1 MKFAVLGFIAA
12 LVASV
17 SAQVINNASS
27 LPPVAVAAPTTAS
40 VVIPTP
46 SAVSACAVQST
57 FELCL
62 HNEDNYIKTCQE
74 QDFAC
79 LCRWN
84 KEKLTCWNNCPN
96 DEGFPR
102 QEGLVSSLCSMPG
115 ANVSIAPWTS
125 TIASTSTPIVQTSI
139 VATSA
144 STATTTPT
152 NTHSAASAL
161 AVSQGVLFVVGS
173 FAAYILF

>member
-1 MKFAVLGFIAA
+1 MKFTVLGFITA
-12 LVASV
+12 LVATV
-17 SAQVINNASS
+17 SAQVINNASAIG
-27 LPPVAVAAPTTAS
+27 PVPAPAPAPTSAA
-40 VVIPTP
+40 VVVPTP
-46 SAVSACAVQST
+46 SAVSACA
-57 FELCL
+57 
-62 HNEDNYIKTCQE
+62 
-74 QDFAC
+74 
-79 LCRWN
+79 WN

-102 QEGLVSSLCSMPG
+102 QEGLVARVCSMPG

-125 TIASTSTPIVQTSI
+125 TIASSSTPIVQTSI

-161 AVSQGVLFVVGS
+161 AVSQGALLVIGSFVAYVLF
-173 FAAYILF
+173 